1 MAEGTAASSPSVG
14 HEVIVISDDENDS
27 DSNVEAPR
35 SQPLS
40 WPGVAEKL
48 LLLAKHREL
57 RVDQQAVAT
66 LLQDT
71 GVPVSTDVSG
81 SLRLACDTLGDLLAF
96 SRGHDR
102 RYRASEDLVWVL
114 CEVLSLA
121 RRQSREQME
130 QVKKEEH
137 GDVLRELVQLMEKWR
152 LMLEECSR
160 TSIGRE
166 RALNGTIA
174 RLEAMVGACSLE
186 IAHIQDDMQDYEVLM
201 ETATED
207 WVEALNYCRNKLE
220 DECIEDIERS
230 WGIFDDTFSLTGD
243 VQAQYE
249 ESKSSRSALVRQAQ
263 EVELRRGFY
272 QAALTLTYTIT
283 QLMDSRDQEEQ
294 QQNMTPEEQV
304 NFLGNDVLV
313 YMDTF
318 CEGLRAV
325 CGNLPG
331 STRGVAT
338 ATLEDENRLELLSF
352 CKNFEAFWLVHRNW
366 LPPVVVDIV
375 INRFATLTEASGR
388 AGCPVST
395 SIDRVCASLQ
405 SGSLHFEITSK
416 LLSKG
421 KPELLSDFCAVLKSA
436 AEEEE
441 LDRLIFATFAVVAVP
456 ATASAFSPDGQSRY
470 LLGVENVLLCTQLNS
485 GSFFYFISKNL
496 EFLMGPKTSVTID
509 RVLIRDRRSFRKIQ
523 QRSRSKK
530 SRPSFI
536 TITEVLGWRVWLLI
550 LSA

>member
-1 MAEGTAASSPSVG
+1 MESAMVEGTAASSPSAG
-14 HEVIVISDDENDS
+14 HEVIVISDDES
-27 DSNVEAPR
+27 KSESNEEASR

-40 WPGVAEKL
+40 WPDVTEKL

-81 SLRLACDTLGDLLAF
+81 SLRLACDALGDLLAF

-102 RYRASEDLVWVL
+102 RYRTSEDLVWVL

-121 RRQSREQME
+121 RRQSSREPME

-166 RALNGTIA
+166 RALSGTIA
-174 RLEAMVGACSLE
+174 RLEAMIGACSLE
-186 IAHIQDDMQDYEVLM
+186 IAHIQDDMQEYEVVM

-230 WGIFDDTFSLTGD
+230 WRTFDETFSLTKD
-243 VQAQYE
+243 VQVRYE
-249 ESKSSRSALVRQAQ
+249 ESKSSRNALVRQAQ

-272 QAALTLTYTIT
+272 KAALTLSYTIT

-294 QQNMTPEEQV
+294 QQNMTAEEQV

-325 CGNLPG
+325 CGNPFG
-331 STRGVAT
+331 STRGEAA
-338 ATLEDENRLELLSF
+338 ATLEDESRLDLLSF

-366 LPPVVVDIV
+366 LPPVVVDMV
-375 INRFATLTEASGR
+375 IKRFAALAEANGR
-388 AGCPVST
+388 SGCPVST
-395 SIDRVCASLQ
+395 AIDRVCASLQ
-405 SGSLHFEITSK
+405 SGSLHFDITSK
-416 LLSKG
+416 YLLKG
-421 KPELLSDFCAVLKSA
+421 KPEHLHSLRMGSPGIYLALK
-436 AEEEE
+436 
-441 LDRLIFATFAVVAVP
+441 
-456 ATASAFSPDGQSRY
+456 
-470 LLGVENVLLCTQLNS
+470 
-485 GSFFYFISKNL
+485 
-496 EFLMGPKTSVTID
+496 
-509 RVLIRDRRSFRKIQ
+509 
-523 QRSRSKK
+523 
-530 SRPSFI
+530 
-536 TITEVLGWRVWLLI
+536 
-550 LSA
+550 